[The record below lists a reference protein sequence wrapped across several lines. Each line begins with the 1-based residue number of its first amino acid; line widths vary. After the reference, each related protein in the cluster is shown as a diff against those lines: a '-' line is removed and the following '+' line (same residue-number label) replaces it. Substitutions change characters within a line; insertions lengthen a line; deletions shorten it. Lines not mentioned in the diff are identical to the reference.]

1 MEAAVTS
8 DLLELQ
14 TRTLRTRQRI
24 FRLGELSPVGP
35 PHPPRAHPALTH
47 FLLWAAGH
55 IVGLRVEARALAS
68 LGAGADDFKSCVWHA
83 EK

>member
-1 MEAAVTS
+1 MTS

-24 FRLGELSPVGP
+24 FRLGVLSPVGP

-55 IVGLRVEARALAS
+55 IVGPRVEAQALALAS

>member
-1 MEAAVTS
+1 MTS

-24 FRLGELSPVGP
+24 FRLGELSPVDP

-55 IVGLRVEARALAS
+55 IVGPRVGAQALALAS

>member
-1 MEAAVTS
+1 MTS

-14 TRTLRTRQRI
+14 THTPRTRQRI
-24 FRLGELSPVGP
+24 FRLVEQSPVGP
-35 PHPPRAHPALTH
+35 LHPPRAHPTLTH

-55 IVGLRVEARALAS
+55 TVGPLVEARALAA
-68 LGAGADDFKSCVWHA
+68 LWAGADDFKSRVWHA